1 MGRLAVLLLPLIAS
15 CTYASA
21 PADDSFDGTEGV
33 GITTRILYPASEY
46 DTPGP
51 TATAGAIST
60 DGLAESFDLR
70 ARTFHTLPKPPSAP
84 PPEAPPERTAEQQER
99 AVIYTGSL
107 SLQVPDPE
115 GLEVEAGAIARQHG
129 GWVQKIERPRITVRV
144 PAARFEEAM
153 KAFSALGQVLDRKI
167 SGQDVTDQF
176 RDLRIRLE
184 NAEKVRVRLAA
195 LLEQAK
201 TVQDALAVEKELGRV
216 TEEIERYK
224 GQIAAMQD
232 RIAFSTI
239 TLELRRS
246 LPIALRHRRFPF
258 PWVHRLGAEALLRF

>member
-1 MGRLAVLLLPLIAS
+1 MGRLAVLILPFLAS
-15 CTYASA
+15 CTYAAKAQSPDYLDDVGVDIA
-21 PADDSFDGTEGV
+21 PRTSFG
-33 GITTRILYPASEY
+33 YEY
-46 DTPGP
+46 ELPGM
-51 TATAGAIST
+51 
-60 DGLAESFDLR
+60 EVR
-70 ARTFHTLPKPPSAP
+70 ARTFHTDPKPTPAP
-84 PPEAPPERTAEQQER
+84 APEAPPPAQQER
-99 AVIYTGSL
+99 QVIYTGSL
-107 SLQVPDPE
+107 ALQVPDPE
-115 GLEVEAGAIARQHG
+115 GLELEVGSIAKQLG
-129 GWVQKIERPRITVRV
+129 GWVSKIERPRITVRV

-167 SGQDVTDQF
+167 AGQDVTDQF

-201 TVQDALAVEKELGRV
+201 NVQDALAVEKELGRV

-232 RIAFSTI
+232 QIAFSSV

-246 LPIALRHRRFPF
+246 LPIALRQRRFPF
-258 PWVHRLGAEALLRF
+258 AWVHRLGAEALLRF

>member
-1 MGRLAVLLLPLIAS
+1 MGRLSVLLLPLLSA
-15 CTYASA
+15 CTYAA
-21 PADDSFDGTEGV
+21 KEASFEGQEGV
-33 GITTRILYPASEY
+33 GISTRVLHPSAF
-46 DTPGP
+46 
-51 TATAGAIST
+51 
-60 DGLAESFDLR
+60 ESFDLR
-70 ARTFHTLPKPPSAP
+70 AQTFGNDLPFGDPSEVKAP
-84 PPEAPPERTAEQQER
+84 TPEAPPPAQQDR

-107 SLQVPDPE
+107 ALQVPDPE
-115 GLEVEAGAIARQHG
+115 GLELEVGSIAKQLG
-129 GWVQKIERPRITVRV
+129 GWVSRIERPRITIRV

-176 RDLRIRLE
+176 RDLRIRLD
-184 NAEKVRVRLAA
+184 NAEKVRIRLAA

-201 TVQDALAVEKELGRV
+201 NVQDALAVERELGRV

-232 RIAFSTI
+232 QIAFSSI

-246 LPIALRHRRFPF
+246 LPIASRQRRFPF
-258 PWVHRLGAEALLRF
+258 PWIHHLGAEALLRF